1 MVPSL
6 PPPPLRLALEADGDG
21 AHPAAWRAAPG
32 APSAVLSPATL
43 TAGVRLAES
52 AGFAFVTLDDGPL
65 APLPS
70 PDTAGRVEAGV
81 RAAFLSTR
89 TGAIG
94 LAPTLHITTTEP
106 FHLATQLAG
115 LDHLSLGRGG
125 WVVGATDDPRA
136 LATVGAPRR
145 TAEETRRETAEV
157 ITAARLLWDSWED
170 DAVIADPGSAR
181 YLDADRVHRVG
192 FRGEFFSV
200 IGPLITP
207 RPPQGQL
214 VVAGA
219 DTLGVTG
226 LLDVAFVAADG
237 PGPLE
242 ERAGRARREG
252 APLVFADLDVVLDTP
267 EQPAGARLRD
277 LDAFT
282 PWPEDGRLRW
292 AGPAEGLC
300 EFVAALADTVDGVRL
315 HPAVLAVDLPVLA
328 AEVLPVLI
336 ARGVVRPPVP
346 GALLRDTLG
355 LPKPAN
361 RFAAGTTSTPSR

>member
-6 PPPPLRLALEADGDG
+6 PPPSLHLALEADGDG

-43 TAGVRLAES
+43 TGDVRLAES
-52 AGFAFVTLDDGPL
+52 AGFALVTFDDGPL
-65 APLPS
+65 APYPS
-70 PDTAGRVEAGV
+70 PDAAGRIEAGV

-89 TGAIG
+89 TGAVG
-94 LAPTLHITTTEP
+94 LAPTLHVTTTEP

-125 WVVGATDDPRA
+125 WVVGATDHPRA
-136 LATVGAPRR
+136 LATVGAPPR

-170 DAVIADPGSAR
+170 DAVIADRDSAR

-200 IGPLITP
+200 VGPLITP

-226 LLDVAFVAADG
+226 LLDIAFVAADG
-237 PGPLE
+237 RAALE

-252 APLVFADLDVVLDTP
+252 APLVFADVDVVLDTP
-267 EQPAGARLRD
+267 ERPADARLRE

-282 PWPEDGRLRW
+282 PWPGDGRLRHT
-292 AGPAEGLC
+292 GSAEGLRDLL
-300 EFVAALADTVDGVRL
+300 EALAHTVDGVRL

-328 AEVLPVLI
+328 TGVLPALI
-336 ARGVVRPPVP
+336 ARGAVRPPVP
-346 GALLRDTLG
+346 GARLRDTLG

-361 RFAAGTTSTPSR
+361 RFAAGTTPTPSR